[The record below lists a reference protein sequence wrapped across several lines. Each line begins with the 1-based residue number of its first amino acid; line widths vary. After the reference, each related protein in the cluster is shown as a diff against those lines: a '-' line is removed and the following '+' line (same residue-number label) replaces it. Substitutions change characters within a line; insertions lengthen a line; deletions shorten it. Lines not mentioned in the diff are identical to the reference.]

1 MRLALCFTKRK
12 HNLFTQSMTK
22 LIGLYS
28 HAPGSGKSTV
38 AKMCEGVTF
47 SFADPLRNF
56 VACTLTS
63 LGHNGFD
70 LVKNSKEQKIAG
82 IGVTPRQMMQTLGT
96 EWGRACVHP
105 DLWVMIAESE
115 AKNWL
120 RSVNVTFDD
129 VRFPNE
135 VDMIRRLGGE
145 LWLVDR
151 PGVVY
156 EGSHAS
162 ECALVDIIPDSII
175 KNFGDL
181 RQLQKIV
188 SDLLNDNHD

>member
-1 MRLALCFTKRK
+1 
-12 HNLFTQSMTK
+12 MTR

-38 AKMCEGVTF
+38 AKMLDSVTF
-47 SFADPLRNF
+47 SFADTLRNF
-56 VACTLTS
+56 VARTLTS
-63 LGHNGFD
+63 LGHDGFD
-70 LVKNSKEQKIAG
+70 LVRNHKEEKILG

-105 DLWVMIAESE
+105 ELWVMIAEFES
-115 AKNWL
+115 KNWL

-135 VDMIRRLGGE
+135 ADMIRRLGGE

-162 ECALVDIIPDSII
+162 EGALIDVLPDSVI
-175 KNFGDL
+175 NNSGDL
-181 RQLQKIV
+181 EQLREVV
-188 SDLLNDNHD
+188 SGLLV

>member
-1 MRLALCFTKRK
+1 
-12 HNLFTQSMTK
+12 MTR

-38 AKMCEGVTF
+38 AKMLAGVTF

-56 VACTLTS
+56 VARTLTS
-63 LGHNGFD
+63 LGHDGFG
-70 LVKNSKEQKIAG
+70 LVRNNKEQKIAG

-96 EWGRACVHP
+96 EWGRSCVHP
-105 DLWVMIAESE
+105 EIWVMIAESE

-120 RSVNVTFDD
+120 RSVDVTFDD

-135 VDMIRRLGGE
+135 VEMIRRLGGDV
-145 LWLVDR
+145 WLVDR

-162 ECALVDIIPDSII
+162 EGALFDVLPDAVI
-175 KNFGDL
+175 NNNGDL
-181 RQLQKIV
+181 EQLRELV
-188 SDLLNDNHD
+188 AGLVA

>member
-1 MRLALCFTKRK
+1 
-12 HNLFTQSMTK
+12 MTR

-38 AKMCEGVTF
+38 AKMLDSVTF
-47 SFADPLRNF
+47 SFADPLRDF
-56 VACTLTS
+56 VARTLTS
-63 LGHNGFD
+63 LGHDGFD
-70 LVKNSKEQKIAG
+70 LVRNHKEEKILG

-105 DLWVMIAESE
+105 DLWVMIAEFES
-115 AKNWL
+115 KNWL

-135 VDMIRRLGGE
+135 ADMIRRLGGE

-162 ECALVDIIPDSII
+162 EGALIDVLPDSVI
-175 KNFGDL
+175 NNSGDL
-181 RQLQKIV
+181 EQLREVV
-188 SDLLNDNHD
+188 SGLLV

>member
-1 MRLALCFTKRK
+1 
-12 HNLFTQSMTK
+12 MTR

-38 AKMCEGVTF
+38 AKMLGGVTF
-47 SFADPLRNF
+47 SFADPLRDF
-56 VACTLTS
+56 VARTLTS
-63 LGHNGFD
+63 LGHDGFD
-70 LVKNSKEQKIAG
+70 LVRNHKEEKILG

-105 DLWVMIAESE
+105 ELWVMIAEFES
-115 AKNWL
+115 KNWL

-135 VDMIRRLGGE
+135 ADMIRRLGGE

-162 ECALVDIIPDSII
+162 EGALIDVLPDSVI
-175 KNFGDL
+175 NNSGDL
-181 RQLQKIV
+181 EQLREVV
-188 SDLLNDNHD
+188 SGLLV

>member
-1 MRLALCFTKRK
+1 
-12 HNLFTQSMTK
+12 MTK

-38 AKMCEGVTF
+38 AKMCGGFTL
-47 SFADPLRNF
+47 SFADPLRGF
-56 VACTLTS
+56 VSEILER
-63 LGHNGFD
+63 LGHDGHFLAQND
-70 LVKNSKEQKIAG
+70 KERKIPG
-82 IGVTPRQMMQTLGT
+82 LGVTPRQMMQTLGT

-105 DLWVMIAESE
+105 DLWVMTAEAE
-115 AKNWL
+115 A
-120 RSVNVTFDD
+120 VNRLKRRDVVFDD

-135 VDMIRRLGGE
+135 AEMIRRLGGE

-162 ECALVDIIPDSII
+162 EGALVDIIPDSII
-175 KNFGDL
+175 NNFGDL

>member
-1 MRLALCFTKRK
+1 
-12 HNLFTQSMTK
+12 MTR

-38 AKMCEGVTF
+38 SKMLAGVTL
-47 SFADPLRNF
+47 SLADPLRFF
-56 VACTLTS
+56 VADILTS
-63 LGHNGFD
+63 LGHDGFD
-70 LVKNSKEQKIAG
+70 LVKNHKEQKITG

-96 EWGRACVHP
+96 EWGRGCVHP
-105 DLWVMIAESE
+105 EIWTMIAESE
-115 AKNWL
+115 AKKWL
-120 RSVNVTFDD
+120 RSVNTSVVVTFDD

-135 VDMIRRLGGE
+135 VEMIRRLGGE

-162 ECALVDIIPDSII
+162 EGALFDVLPDVVI
-175 KNFGDL
+175 NNNGDL
-181 RQLQKIV
+181 KQLRELV
-188 SDLLNDNHD
+188 AGLVA

>member
-1 MRLALCFTKRK
+1 
-12 HNLFTQSMTK
+12 MTR

-28 HAPGSGKSTV
+28 HAPSSGKSTV
-38 AKMCEGVTF
+38 AGMLGGVTF

-56 VACTLTS
+56 VARTLTS
-63 LGHNGFD
+63 LGHDGFD
-70 LVKNSKEQKIAG
+70 LVRNHKEEKITG

-135 VDMIRRLGGE
+135 ADMIRRLGGE

-162 ECALVDIIPDSII
+162 EGALINVSPDSVI
-175 KNFGDL
+175 NNSGDL
-181 RQLQKIV
+181 EQLREVV
-188 SDLLNDNHD
+188 SGLLV